1 MMDTE
6 RRRRMKLLA
15 TAGSCAVA
23 VGCATLVTERSAL
36 PVPDIKLSDASS
48 FLNLFPPVM
57 EPASI
62 PGGSR

>member
-1 MMDTE
+1 MKDTK

-15 TAGSCAVA
+15 TAGACAVA
-23 VGCATLVTERSAL
+23 VGYAALATERSTL
-36 PVPDIKLSDASS
+36 PLPEVKLSDASS
-48 FLNLFPPVM
+48 FLNLFPPVK